1 MMNELMD
8 RLRAKGSAGVHL
20 GMSASNDRAY
30 RFYTK
35 LGFVELVRRGDG
47 DEQSIYMGKRLGL

>member
-1 MMNELMD
+1 
-8 RLRAKGSAGVHL
+8 VHL

-35 LGFVELVRRGDG
+35 LGFAELERQGEGD
-47 DEQSIYMGKRLGL
+47 DQTIYMGKRLKP